1 MNIPRS
7 VFLLPVVFLGATAAF
22 AIEQPGPPKP
32 PVGDPFEDKFER
44 TTLGDQWQIG
54 GGIYTLH
61 DGYLTAGEKEGN
73 NHPGIFKIW
82 KDFKD
87 IELKFSFRFD
97 GSKGFSIVFNDPGEP
112 SVHSGHVVRL
122 SIALKSV
129 TLTDDKTGLMSL
141 EWVDK
146 RTDPKLKEAVEA
158 VRAKTSRRFDYDF
171 KPGQWYAV
179 TMDVI
184 GDEMSVSVD
193 GKFVGKFN
201 SPGFAHPTKKSFHFS
216 ISGRDISLD
225 NISATIPKKA
235 EVAAKPGA

>member
-1 MNIPRS
+1 MKTPRS
-7 VFLLPVVFLGATAAF
+7 SLLLSCFLLAITAP

-32 PVGDPFEDKFER
+32 PVGDPFEDNFER

-54 GGIYTLH
+54 GGVYTLH

-82 KDFKD
+82 KNFTD
-87 IELKFSFRFD
+87 IVFKFSCRFD
-97 GSKGFSIVFNDPGEP
+97 GTKGFSIVFNDPAEP

-122 SIALKSV
+122 SLALKSV

-141 EWVDK
+141 QWVDK
-146 RTDPKLKEAVEA
+146 RTDPKFKDEVEA

-179 TMDVI
+179 TMEVI
-184 GDEMSVSVD
+184 GDEMRVSID

-201 SPGFAHPTKKSFHFS
+201 SPGFAHPTKKSIHFS
-216 ISGRDISLD
+216 ISGRDLSLD
-225 NISATIPKKA
+225 NISAAIPKKA
-235 EVAAKPGA
+235 EAPAAK

>member
-1 MNIPRS
+1 MK
-7 VFLLPVVFLGATAAF
+7 FLKHFVPLSIGLLSTINAA
-22 AIEQPGPPKP
+22 AIEQPGAPKP

-54 GGIYTLH
+54 GGVYTLH

-82 KDFKD
+82 KDFGD
-87 IELKFSFRFD
+87 IVLKFSVRFD
-97 GSKGFSIVFNDPGEP
+97 GTKGFSVVFNDPGEK

-122 SIALKSV
+122 SLALKSV

-141 EWVDK
+141 QWVDK
-146 RTDPKLKEAVEA
+146 RTDPKFKNDIEA

-179 TMDVI
+179 TMEVI
-184 GDEMSVSVD
+184 GDEMRVSID
-193 GKFVGKFN
+193 DKFVGKFN

-216 ISGRDISLD
+216 ISGRDLSLD
-225 NISATIPKKA
+225 NVSAAIPKK
-235 EVAAKPGA
+235 